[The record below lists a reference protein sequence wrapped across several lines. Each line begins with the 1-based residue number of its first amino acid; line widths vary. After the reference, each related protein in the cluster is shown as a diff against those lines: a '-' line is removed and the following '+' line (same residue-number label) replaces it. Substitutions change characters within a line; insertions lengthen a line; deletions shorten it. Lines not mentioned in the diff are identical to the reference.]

1 MEKSLTEAVAEIVE
15 QWTHELVQDMRKD
28 IIRQTRKGEQAILA
42 AEINPILK
50 TTRSGVSMD
59 LELPFYYD
67 FVDKGVNGMQGN
79 QGSIYSYKTARPSK
93 KHAQAIAE
101 WITDA
106 GIEFKGRGSDN
117 WAKARLNAGYAMAT
131 SIKKKGLK
139 PKPFYDKNITQAR
152 VDDLSQ
158 RILDATGIVVELQLL
173 G

>member
-1 MEKSLTEAVAEIVE
+1 MEKSLTEAVADIVLS
-15 QWTHELVQDMRKD
+15 WTDELIQDMRTD
-28 IIRQTRKGEQAILA
+28 LDRQVKSKRNNLAQSISPSLIVTR
-42 AEINPILK
+42 N
-50 TTRSGVSMD
+50 GVSM
-59 LELPFYYD
+59 ELSLADYYD

-106 GIEFKGRGSDN
+106 GIDFKGRGSDN
-117 WAKARLNAGYAMAT
+117 YAKARLNAGYAMAT

-139 PKPFYDKNITQAR
+139 PKPFFDKNINQAR
-152 VDDLSQ
+152 VEDLSQ

>member
-1 MEKSLTEAVAEIVE
+1 MEKSLTEAVADIVLS
-15 QWTHELVQDMRKD
+15 WTDELIQDMRTD
-28 IIRQTRKGEQAILA
+28 LDRQVKSKRNNLAQSISPSLIVTR
-42 AEINPILK
+42 N
-50 TTRSGVSMD
+50 GVSM
-59 LELPFYYD
+59 ELSLADYYD

-106 GIEFKGRGSDN
+106 GIDFKGRGSDN
-117 WAKARLNAGYAMAT
+117 YAKARLNAAYAMAT

>member
-1 MEKSLTEAVAEIVE
+1 MEKSLTEAVADIVLE
-15 QWTHELVQDMRKD
+15 WTDELIQDMRRDLDSQVKS
-28 IIRQTRKGEQAILA
+28 QRKQLSQGID
-42 AEINPILK
+42 PILR

-59 LELPFYYD
+59 VELPFYYD

-79 QGSIYSYKTARPSK
+79 QGSIYSYKHARASK
-93 KHAQAIAE
+93 KHAEAIAE
-101 WITDA
+101 WIAFA
-106 GIEFKGRGSDN
+106 GIDFKGRGSDN

-139 PKPFYDKNITQAR
+139 PKPFFDKNINQAR
-152 VDDLSQ
+152 VEDLSQ

>member
-1 MEKSLTEAVAEIVE
+1 MEKSLTEAVADIVLS
-15 QWTHELVQDMRKD
+15 WTDELIQDMRTD
-28 IIRQTRKGEQAILA
+28 LDRQVKSKRNNLAQSISPSLIVTR
-42 AEINPILK
+42 N
-50 TTRSGVSMD
+50 GVSM
-59 LELPFYYD
+59 ELSLADYYD

-106 GIEFKGRGSDN
+106 GIDFKGRGSDN

-139 PKPFYDKNITQAR
+139 PKPFFDKNINQAR
-152 VDDLSQ
+152 VEDLSQ

>member
-1 MEKSLTEAVAEIVE
+1 MEKSLTEAVADIVLS
-15 QWTHELVQDMRKD
+15 WTDELIQDMRTD
-28 IIRQTRKGEQAILA
+28 LDRQVKSKRNNLAQSISPSLIVTR
-42 AEINPILK
+42 N
-50 TTRSGVSMD
+50 GVSM
-59 LELPFYYD
+59 ELSLADYYD

-106 GIEFKGRGSDN
+106 GIDFKGRGSDN

-131 SIKKKGLK
+131 SIKKKGLM
-139 PKPFYDKNITQAR
+139 PKPFFDKNINQAR
-152 VDDLSQ
+152 VEDLSQ

-173 G
+173 S

>member
-1 MEKSLTEAVAEIVE
+1 MEKSLTEAVADIVLS
-15 QWTHELVQDMRKD
+15 WTDELIQDMRTD
-28 IIRQTRKGEQAILA
+28 LDRQVKSKRNNLAQSISPSLIVTR
-42 AEINPILK
+42 N
-50 TTRSGVSMD
+50 GVSM
-59 LELPFYYD
+59 ELSLADYYD

-106 GIEFKGRGSDN
+106 GIDFKGRGSDN
-117 WAKARLNAGYAMAT
+117 YAKARLNAAYAMAT

-139 PKPFYDKNITQAR
+139 PKPFFDKNINQAR
-152 VDDLSQ
+152 VEDLSQ